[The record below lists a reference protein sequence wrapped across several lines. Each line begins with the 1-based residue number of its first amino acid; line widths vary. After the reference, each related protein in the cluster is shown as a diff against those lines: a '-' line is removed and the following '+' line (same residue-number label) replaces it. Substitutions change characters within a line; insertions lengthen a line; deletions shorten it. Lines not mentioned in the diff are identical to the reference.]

1 MELLFPAAAAAPLAS
16 VSLLLRLASFLG
28 LLADALALGLPL
40 AAFCVRALLRGM
52 TIDEESEEDGHEDDD
67 GEGEHAGEEEEGDG

>member
-1 MELLFPAAAAAPLAS
+1 MELLFPAAAPPPLEEAS

-28 LLADALALGLPL
+28 LLAAALAFPL

-52 TIDEESEEDGHEDDD
+52 TIDDESEEDGDDEDD
-67 GEGEHAGEEEEGDG
+67 GEGEHAGEDEEGDG